1 MAFCRWHSPHGQN
14 CRHHDGSNRVM
25 QTRGTRI
32 IEPAEW
38 LSIINKGLTKGKY
51 EGKVSTQLQVMSL
64 RLALTDPTKEFHMT
78 DAWCIGPGQSSLRLG
93 GSICNME
100 HHGRIRTGGKT
111 RKAQKNVHICH
122 QSHYDDKRVRS

>member
-1 MAFCRWHSPHGQN
+1 
-14 CRHHDGSNRVM
+14 M

-78 DAWCIGPGQSSLRLG
+78 DGALAPANHHFAWAAAYAIWSTMEGYGQVER
-93 GSICNME
+93 
-100 HHGRIRTGGKT
+100 
-111 RKAQKNVHICH
+111 
-122 QSHYDDKRVRS
+122 